1 MTLAEI
7 IKTNLVTD
15 KKFALL
21 TNVSVDSGKA
31 GQSNKFYSLF
41 EQTDGTIKII
51 RGRIDSSFV
60 VEPKTPPL
68 YEWDKIIKSKTQRSK
83 DAYTN
88 ITHLFTEAVT
98 AQPTNPT
105 TGAKTTI
112 ADIADKV
119 VKKLFDELQA
129 YANKSIAQNYTVEV
143 KMVTQAMVDEAQK
156 VVDSIATKIKINCNT
171 KELNEELMK
180 LFRVIPRK
188 MANVKL
194 HLFDDIKTKS
204 DVDNAQNKIA
214 EEQAT
219 LDVMAGQVA
228 QLKAQ
233 NELSASSKDD
243 KKAVKQTKN
252 ILEVMGLE
260 IAPVTDPK
268 IIAMIK
274 DKMNDL
280 KINGQQ
286 DNSKIFKQ
294 AFTVINKKTQARFD
308 KYLATAQN
316 KQCQL
321 LWHGSRN
328 ANFIGIL
335 EQGLKIRPTGVSI
348 NGKAFGEGT
357 YFACHSGKSLNYTD
371 YRGSYRSYTGGNS
384 SQAFLLLFNV
394 NVGKQKVVHTS
405 GNYTL
410 AQCRKEGCDSIHAK
424 PTAGSYIAYDEFI
437 TFNEDQYTVQYLIE
451 VQ

>member
-1 MTLAEI
+1 MATKVARLI
-7 IKTNLVTD
+7 M
-15 KKFALL
+15 
-21 TNVSVDSGKA
+21 VSE
-31 GQSNKFYSLF
+31 QNNNKFYNMTVAEGSS
-41 EQTDGTIKII
+41 II
-51 RGRIDSSFV
+51 EIEYGRV
-60 VEPKTPPL
+60 QKTSVKETYPIFM
-68 YEWDKIIKSKTQRSK
+68 WDKKYNEKIKKGYK
-83 DAYTN
+83 DVTN
-88 ITHLFTEAVT
+88 LYATIEQEEDKK
-98 AQPTNPT
+98 QPEKKSSM
-105 TGAKTTI
+105 G
-112 ADIADKV
+112 DIQNLI

-129 YANKSIAQNYTVEV
+129 YANKSIAQNYTVKVEN
-143 KMVTQAMVDEAQK
+143 VTQAQVDEAQK
-156 VVDSIATKIKINCNT
+156 ALDEITREIKVGAKKDILNKHLLNLYSI
-171 KELNEELMK
+171 
-180 LFRVIPRK
+180 VPRQ
-188 MANVKL
+188 MSNVKS
-194 HLFDDIKTKS
+194 HLFENDLSSKTLVES
-204 DVDNAQNKIA
+204 AQNKIA

-233 NELSASSKDD
+233 NELNKPTKEGKEEA
-243 KKAVKQTKN
+243 KKALN
-252 ILEVMGLE
+252 ILDVMGLE
-260 IAPVTDPK
+260 ITPVTDPK

-294 AFTVINKKTQARFD
+294 AFRVINKKTQARFD